1 MKTYEAADVELILE
15 WVAKYFEVSILIDK
29 VFGGN
34 IESFLRMPSIEHE
47 IEYQRLRLW
56 FFNNHEKFVAIWTDF
71 CRSKGLPTD
80 FDGAAEELQYRENPF
95 FYYYPDNLL
104 DIAYM
109 MGARSSDDIG
119 YMDEE
124 DRALVVYMNKMF
136 SHTAVHL
143 ACWIGEFAEVKN

>member
-1 MKTYEAADVELILE
+1 MKTYNTEDVELILE
-15 WVAKYFEVSILIDK
+15 WVEKYFEVSALIDN
-29 VFGGN
+29 VYGGCGF
-34 IESFLRMPSIEHE
+34 ESFLRMPAIENE

-56 FFNNHEKFVAIWTDF
+56 FFKNHDKFVVIWADF
-71 CRSKGLPTD
+71 CRSKGLSID
-80 FDGAAEELQYRENPF
+80 MDGTEEELQYRENPF

-109 MGARSSDDIG
+109 MGARGYDGIG
-119 YMDEE
+119 YLDVE

-143 ACWIGEFAEVKN
+143 AC